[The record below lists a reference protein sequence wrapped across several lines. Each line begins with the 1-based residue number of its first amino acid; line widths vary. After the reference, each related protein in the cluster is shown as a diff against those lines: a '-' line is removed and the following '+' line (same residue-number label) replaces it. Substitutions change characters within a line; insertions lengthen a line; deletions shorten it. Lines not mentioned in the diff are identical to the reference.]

1 VVRELGDREL
11 RITFQRGT
19 QAPPSMRAGA
29 GRDVW
34 LGSVP
39 DMAAGAVKGMRLS
52 GVTPGSPADQ
62 AGLVAGDV
70 IVEFDGKPV
79 TDLYTYSDALYARQ
93 PGDRVKIVFLRGGER
108 KEVEVTL
115 GRRGQRSS

>member
-1 VVRELGDREL
+1 
-11 RITFQRGT
+11 
-19 QAPPSMRAGA
+19 
-29 GRDVW
+29 
-34 LGSVP
+34 
-39 DMAAGAVKGMRLS
+39 MAAGAGKGMRLS

-93 PGDRVKIVFLRGGER
+93 PGDRVKIVFLRGSER
-108 KEVEVTL
+108 QEVEVTR